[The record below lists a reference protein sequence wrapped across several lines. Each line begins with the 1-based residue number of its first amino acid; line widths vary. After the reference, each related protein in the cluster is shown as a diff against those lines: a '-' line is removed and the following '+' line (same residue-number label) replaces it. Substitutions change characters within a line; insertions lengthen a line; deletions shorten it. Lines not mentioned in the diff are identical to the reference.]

1 MTIGNG
7 SYGTSSSGAG
17 YSITTTTHTGTP
29 YTSYPPPPLPLK
41 LDIPKDPLDLNR
53 VSYVADALEDHQYM
67 VSVSAITGDHS
78 YGCTCGESFDPD
90 VQGGYALHMARI
102 ALEASDTWDMGSMD
116 GSEDF
121 EDFTED
127 ELL

>member
-1 MTIGNG
+1 MTTSNSAYPTDGSG
-7 SYGTSSSGAG
+7 SYV
-17 YSITTTTHTGTP
+17 TTHTGVWSPTVT
-29 YTSYPPPPLPLK
+29 TSPPLPPLK

-53 VSYVADALEDHQYM
+53 VSYVKDALEDHLYR
-67 VSVSAITGDHS
+67 VKINALSGDHS
-78 YGCTCGESFDPD
+78 YSCTCGETFDPD

-116 GSEDF
+116 GDEEF
-121 EDFTED
+121 TDFTED